1 MHVFCCSKVT
11 VALRYAD
18 LVSVLPTRIRVL
30 AWPVHQSRKSSSNSS
45 TTSRKENGGM
55 TGQASPVRL
64 SYAEDALRNMSLP
77 EGVISFQVNSI
88 FFVRH

>member
-1 MHVFCCSKVT
+1 
-11 VALRYAD
+11 
-18 LVSVLPTRIRVL
+18 
-30 AWPVHQSRKSSSNSS
+30 
-45 TTSRKENGGM
+45 M

-88 FFVRH
+88 FFVRR